1 MINSQTTKNLYRG
14 NGSTLS
20 YPVTYPFYEAENLL
34 VLVAVGEVEE
44 TLSLGADYSVAINT
58 DGSGGTVT
66 FTSAERVPAG
76 CTIAIMLNMALV
88 QELDLSAV
96 SHIDTE
102 SLEQELDKQ
111 VQYIQQMSE
120 GLSRAVKTNAT
131 SEISPDRLVS
141 SLFAAR
147 DESVAAKTAAVA
159 AREATETA
167 SASAQT
173 TISEAGAAATA
184 AVSDAGTAQVSAVNA
199 AGADQ
204 VSSVNS
210 AGAAQVSSI
219 QSEGTTQVNSVT
231 STGTSQKAEM
241 QALVTAASGYAELA
255 HTYAQQASPE
265 GVVHLTGDETIS
277 GTKTFTQTIAGT
289 AAAAEKLA
297 TDRTITLSGA
307 ASGSVSFDGSAD
319 ATLEVSIG
327 ENQGAVIGEIRWFA
341 MPTPPEGWLVCNG
354 AVVGTSDYAAL
365 FAAIGK
371 TFTPQYLVGIDPP
384 VEDPIYSDPNHFRL
398 PDLAEKVP
406 WYEPVKHG
414 VGTVIDAGLPNIT
427 GTATNTN
434 SDGINNAYPDLG
446 CFFWDRYDYEYRPN
460 TYQYNNGVKRDIRF
474 DASRSSVIY
483 GKSSTVQPPALCLL
497 PCIRYE

>member
-1 MINSQTTKNLYRG
+1 MHITDWSITPGDNTSIDG
-14 NGSTLS
+14 LS
-20 YPVTYPFYEAENLL
+20 IAPGAAARNVGGALRAIMAGVKAVADESGEAEQFFEDHPSYMVSGKGGYLL
-34 VLVAVGEVEE
+34 DIAPSAAGWGDYLTALAKDYASADRGALRIPYTATRMCHVLTFTSGTEVTVYIPSQRLIRTYTYSTGEWTDTGAE
-44 TLSLGADYSVAINT
+44 TLPETLGRLTSAESTIAAHTSELSDIKTSMAALGADSV
-58 DGSGGTVT
+58 
-66 FTSAERVPAG
+66 
-76 CTIAIMLNMALV
+76 
-88 QELDLSAV
+88 
-96 SHIDTE
+96 H
-102 SLEQELDKQ
+102 K
-111 VQYIQQMSE
+111 
-120 GLSRAVKTNAT
+120 
-131 SEISPDRLVS
+131 
-141 SLFAAR
+141 
-147 DESVAAKTAAVA
+147 
-159 AREATETA
+159 
-167 SASAQT
+167 
-173 TISEAGAAATA
+173 
-184 AVSDAGTAQVSAVNA
+184 
-199 AGADQ
+199 
-204 VSSVNS
+204 
-210 AGAAQVSSI
+210 
-219 QSEGTTQVNSVT
+219 
-231 STGTSQKAEM
+231 
-241 QALVTAASGYAELA
+241 
-255 HTYAQQASPE
+255 
-265 GVVHLTGDETIS
+265 TGDETIS
-277 GTKTFTQTIAGT
+277 GVKTFTQTIAGT

-297 TDRTITLSGA
+297 TARTITLSGA

-341 MPTPPEGWLVCNG
+341 MSTPPEGWLVCNG
-354 AVVGTSDYAAL
+354 AAVGTSDYAAL